1 MSCPQ
6 IWNIEKKQSG
16 WQASGSQREKEQQR
30 ARTEDKELFDT
41 TKKKKQHEIFLAEN
55 PSSHQGESEQQQVR
69 HFLHNQN

>member
-41 TKKKKQHEIFLAEN
+41 TKKKQHEIFLAEN